1 MKLLQHY
8 ENLLGLAS
16 LSSTADG
23 VVRRKTRKDDKINNL
38 FVQGKPVVMP
48 IYEQLNSE
56 TISERLVFHPF
67 AESSSKGESVIVSE
81 LRTRFAANLGLAL
94 MGFIMKCVEF
104 GASKAEHRKLNPIQS
119 EMLDCVRKIDE
130 KDAAAIADF
139 FVRLLKMPD
148 KKNAALIQIYLSRHG
163 QVGDKEY
170 ARAGIVG
177 FPLYKLVLEELEK
190 TKDRSIEGIKMSEK
204 NLRYIKDL
212 YEYVFPELKT
222 NATGYNRG
230 SNSDVAPYMDALM
243 RTTAAVQGAINE
255 RIRLFE
261 SVFKDDMAPIPEDW
275 MDAIDALP
283 ELLPEIRVIR
293 VQPGGDGEPRVADVL
308 AAQNQM
314 AKAGPAVPMAV
325 PAPVPYVQQQPQYQ
339 PPPPQY
345 QPPQPVP
352 YSATGFPPYQQ
363 PYQPQQQP
371 YGGQQMQPPQYQQPV
386 NLNPFAPNQTT
397 VSIPGAGMGKPLWD

>member
-1 MKLLQHY
+1 MGTLLTHY

-16 LSSTADG
+16 LTSTADG
-23 VVRRKTRKDDKINNL
+23 VVRRKTRKDEKVNNL

-48 IYEQLNSE
+48 IYEQLNSP

-67 AESSSKGESVIVSE
+67 AESSSKGESVLVSE
-81 LRTRFAANLGLAL
+81 LRTRFAANLGLTL
-94 MGFIMKCVEF
+94 MSFIMKCVEF

-148 KKNAALIQIYLSRHG
+148 KRNAALVQIYLSRHG
-163 QVGDKEY
+163 TVRGKEY

-177 FPLYKLVLEELEK
+177 FPLYKLVCDELEK

-222 NATGYNRG
+222 DSEAYNRG
-230 SNSDVAPYMDALM
+230 SDSDVAPYIDALM
-243 RTTAAVQGAINE
+243 RTTAAVQVAINE

-261 SVFKDDMAPIPEDW
+261 PVFKDELTPVPEDW

-283 ELLPEIRVIR
+283 DLLPEIRKIR
-293 VQPGGDGEPRVADVL
+293 VQPGGDGTERVADVL
-308 AAQNQM
+308 AQKNQM
-314 AKAGPAVPMAV
+314 VSVPAAATPSAVPIHQPIHHPHAGYPNAGYQHPAQPMHGGYNPGGGMYQ
-325 PAPVPYVQQQPQYQ
+325 PAP
-339 PPPPQY
+339 
-345 QPPQPVP
+345 
-352 YSATGFPPYQQ
+352 A
-363 PYQPQQQP
+363 
-371 YGGQQMQPPQYQQPV
+371 PV
-386 NLNPFAPNQTT
+386 NLNPYNQQPSHPGYGPAPG
-397 VSIPGAGMGKPLWD
+397 IGMGKPLWDQ

>member
-1 MKLLQHY
+1 MGTLLTHY
-8 ENLLGLAS
+8 ENLLGLAA
-16 LSSTADG
+16 LTSTSDG
-23 VVRRKTRKDDKINNL
+23 VVRRKTRKEEKVNNL

-48 IYEQLNSE
+48 IYEQLNSP

-67 AESSSKGESVIVSE
+67 AESSSKGESILVAE
-81 LRTRFAANLGLAL
+81 LRTRFAANLGLSL
-94 MGFIMKCVEF
+94 MSFIMKCVEF

-148 KKNAALIQIYLSRHG
+148 KRNAALIQIYLSRHG
-163 QVGDKEY
+163 QVAGKEY

-177 FPLYKLVLEELEK
+177 FPLYKLVCEELEK

-222 NATGYNRG
+222 NSEAYNRG
-230 SNSDVAPYMDALM
+230 SDSDIAPYMDALM

-261 SVFKDDMAPIPEDW
+261 SVFKDDLTPIPEDW
-275 MDAIDALP
+275 IDSIDALP
-283 ELLPEIRVIR
+283 DLLPEIRKIR
-293 VQPGGDGEPRVADVL
+293 VQPGGDGNERVADVL
-308 AAQNQM
+308 ARENQM
-314 AKAGPAVPMAV
+314 VNVPAAAPVAVVAQPMQPVNAGYAPQGGYAPHGGYNPQGGYAGYAPQQPQPQQFNLNPHVHLQRQTVYGGMAV
-325 PAPVPYVQQQPQYQ
+325 PRSGP
-339 PPPPQY
+339 
-345 QPPQPVP
+345 
-352 YSATGFPPYQQ
+352 
-363 PYQPQQQP
+363 
-371 YGGQQMQPPQYQQPV
+371 
-386 NLNPFAPNQTT
+386 
-397 VSIPGAGMGKPLWD
+397 SIWD